1 MFFVYNLFAWLGTRL
16 PWLGFLGSLLPFN
29 SLFLAAAP
37 TPTPTSSGTNPD
49 ATAVSTFFNT
59 LTTDLTIFALAMAG
73 FFFALSALFYM
84 ASGATGN
91 ERTRS
96 HAVSALYA
104 ALAGLALAL
113 LAGSIAALVNNAA
126 TGK

>member
-1 MFFVYNLFAWLGTRL
+1 MSQVAALAGWVKVGCSWGARMLPLVSLVAQAADPGAQDISAFFTR
-16 PWLGFLGSLLPFN
+16 
-29 SLFLAAAP
+29 
-37 TPTPTSSGTNPD
+37 
-49 ATAVSTFFNT
+49 

-91 ERTRS
+91 ERTRA

-113 LAGSIAALVNNAA
+113 LAGTIALVVNNAA
-126 TGK
+126 TGASAGGPGQ